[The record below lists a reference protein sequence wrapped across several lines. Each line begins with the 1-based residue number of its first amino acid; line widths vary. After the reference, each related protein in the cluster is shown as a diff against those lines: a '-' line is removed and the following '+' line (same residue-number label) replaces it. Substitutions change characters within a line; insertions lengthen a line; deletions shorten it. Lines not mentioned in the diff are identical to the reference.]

1 MVKSIKLERASWRV
15 GDWVMTSPQLV
26 APSPPRPLCTSS
38 CYNSRA
44 HNPIP
49 SVKLMTSPSPHQVT
63 QLLLDWSNG
72 SQAALDELIPLVD
85 RELHRLAH
93 HYMRQERPG
102 HTLQTTALVNEVYL
116 KLVDQ
121 KHVHW
126 KNRAHFFALSA
137 QLMRRILVDHARKRN
152 YVKRGGGAN
161 KITFD
166 EVMVVSPGRGKDLV
180 ALNDAL
186 ERLAAIDGRKSR
198 VVELRFFGGLSVEE
212 TGEVLGVSPL
222 TVKRDWSMAKAW
234 LYNSLNNE
242 S

>member
-1 MVKSIKLERASWRV
+1 M
-15 GDWVMTSPQLV
+15 
-26 APSPPRPLCTSS
+26 PST
-38 CYNSRA
+38 
-44 HNPIP
+44 
-49 SVKLMTSPSPHQVT
+49 SPHQVT

-93 HYMRQERPG
+93 HYMRQERAG

-121 KHVHW
+121 RHVHW

-152 YVKRGGGAN
+152 YAKRGGGAD

-166 EVMVVSPGRGKDLV
+166 DVMVVSPSPGKDLV

-186 ERLAAIDGRKSR
+186 ERLAAIDERKSR

-212 TGEVLGVSPL
+212 TAEVLAVSPL

-242 S
+242 A